1 MHTPFGDVIVLLD
14 DKPAAY
20 SIIEKDKKNNF
31 SDVLGCYRL
40 TVNFIPDGKEHEIK
54 CVIQDMK
61 YNDKGPESGEDIECQ
76 SFYNDKGEKISICVQ
91 CETGYLPDGKR
102 WSDKYDYDA
111 SYLENGMSYKILNNT
126 VEDKY
131 IFGIAWIDNVKDEF
145 GILDNSRDIQTW
157 LAADFTL
164 D

>member
-14 DKPAAY
+14 DKPVTY
-20 SIIEKDKKNNF
+20 SIIEKEKKNNF
-31 SDVLGCYRL
+31 SAVLGCYRL

-61 YNDKGPESGEDIECQ
+61 YNDKDPESGEDIECQ

-91 CETGYLPDGKR
+91 CEAGYFPDGKR

-126 VEDKY
+126 TEDKY
-131 IFGIAWIDNVKDEF
+131 VFGIAWINNVKDEF
-145 GILDNSRDIQTW
+145 GMLDNSRDIQTW